1 MMTSLLPLAL
11 VPLGI
16 WLVSPKAGSETASPW
31 SWPRELGLAA
41 VVGAL
46 FAALCGVWLAR
57 FYLIGDNFLCSDF
70 HEYCSSV
77 SALAMDE
84 PERFTKQR
92 SAAAALPAALLSRR
106 YGLIDGM
113 AWAGLLSSGMIGAGL
128 YLWARA
134 AHGRLAGISAALSAA
149 TMMPV
154 VVMSR
159 TLSLYD
165 EMTGWFVLGGA
176 GAAVAWRLRSPGALF
191 FAGIGVGLAGLADF
205 RGLFWAVSY
214 LGLGLVA
221 AIWPATGV
229 TGLGRY
235 ALRTVLNLTA
245 FVVPVVAAWRLG
257 PWAYRFNI
265 SLEEVMNPR
274 QRFVEWG
281 FTDPALTAPF
291 NAQSAFIWGSSP
303 PQDIPKTILWVM
315 NETAVIPREAWDTA
329 DLHRLLAE
337 HVTPWTPIWVASV
350 VLTSLSLS
358 RGPERF
364 GRLVAVLGAGVPFFM
379 AFKGAVELQRA
390 QLHYLGSSMPVFAV
404 LMGVAWATL
413 CEGVEPA
420 ALGAKLGRL
429 RERIWAPLSRWSP
442 VAERVMPSVRG
453 FLGVA
458 LLTLFVL
465 GVLPSLVS
473 PEASWRRRWAYG
485 EGEILTLI
493 GSAARGVDP
502 GRSDQHKA
510 CVQALKAEKDAGKS
524 PYGTLYGGVG
534 GDKRRR

>member
-1 MMTSLLPLAL
+1 MSSLLPLAL

-16 WLVSPKAGSETASPW
+16 WLVSPKAASGADAPW

-41 VVGAL
+41 AVGAL
-46 FAALCGVWLAR
+46 FAGLCGVWLAR
-57 FYLIGDNFLCSDF
+57 FHLIGDNFLCSDF

-106 YGLIDGM
+106 VGIIDGM
-113 AWAGLLSSGMIGAGL
+113 AWAALLSSAMIGAGL
-128 YLWARA
+128 TLWGRA
-134 AHGRLAGISAALSAA
+134 AHSRLAGVAAALSAA

-176 GAAVAWRLRSPGALF
+176 GAAVAWRLRSPGALL

-221 AIWPATGV
+221 AVWPAPGV
-229 TGLGRY
+229 VGLPRW
-235 ALRTVLNLTA
+235 ALRTVLNLVA
-245 FVVPVVAAWRLG
+245 FAAPVVYAWRLG

-303 PQDIPKTILWVM
+303 PEEIPQTILWVM
-315 NETAVIPREAWDTA
+315 RETAVIPRSAWDTP

-337 HVTPWTPIWVASV
+337 HVTPWTPIWVAAAA
-350 VLTSLSLS
+350 LTLLSLL
-358 RGPERF
+358 RGPERL

-390 QLHYLGSSMPVFAV
+390 QLHYLGSSMPIFA
-404 LMGVAWATL
+404 LFMGVAWATA
-413 CEGVEPA
+413 CEGWGLGPLA
-420 ALGAKLGRL
+420 PRLDALRAW
-429 RERIWAPLSRWSP
+429 IWAPLARWP
-442 VAERVMPSVRG
+442 RLVEPLKPWARDA
-453 FLGVA
+453 LGAAA
-458 LLTLFVL
+458 LGLFVL
-465 GVLPSLVS
+465 GVLPSFVS

-510 CVQALKAEKDAGKS
+510 CVQALKAEKDAGRS
-524 PYGTLYGGVG
+524 PYGTMYGGVG
-534 GDKRRR
+534 GDKRRK

>member
-11 VPLGI
+11 APLGI
-16 WLVSPKAGSETASPW
+16 WLVSPTTGSGTAAPW

-46 FAALCGVWLAR
+46 FAALCGLWLAR

-92 SAAAALPAALLSRR
+92 SAAAALPAALISRHT
-106 YGLIDGM
+106 GLIDGM
-113 AWAGLLSSGMIGAGL
+113 AWAGLLSSGLIGAGL
-128 YLWARA
+128 YLWGRA
-134 AHGRLAGISAALSAA
+134 AHSRLAGISAALSAA

-176 GAAVAWRLRSPGALF
+176 GAAVAWRQRSPGALF

-221 AIWPATGV
+221 AIWPAPGV
-229 TGLGRY
+229 AGLGRRL
-235 ALRTVLNLTA
+235 LRTVLNLTA
-245 FVVPVVAAWRLG
+245 FVLPVIYAWRLG

-291 NAQSAFIWGSSP
+291 RAESAFIWGSSP
-303 PQDIPKTILWVM
+303 PEDIPKTILWVM
-315 NETAVIPREAWDTA
+315 RETAVIPREAWDTD

-337 HVTPWTPIWVASV
+337 HVTPWTPLWVAACA
-350 VLTSLSLS
+350 LTALSLL

-364 GRLVAVLGAGVPFFM
+364 ARLVVVFGAGVPFFM

-404 LMGVAWATL
+404 WMGVAWASL
-413 CEGVEPA
+413 CEGA
-420 ALGAKLGRL
+420 APSALSAPLERL
-429 RERIWAPLSRWSP
+429 RGWIWAPLSRWP
-442 VAERVMPSVRG
+442 RLAEKVLPSARGVLGVG
-453 FLGVA
+453 FLA
-458 LLTLFVL
+458 LFVL

-473 PEASWRRRWAYG
+473 PQASWRRRWAYG

-502 GRSDQHKA
+502 IRANIVD
-510 CVQALKAEKDAGKS
+510 
-524 PYGTLYGGVG
+524 T
-534 GDKRRR
+534 

>member
-16 WLVSPKAGSETASPW
+16 WLVSPKAGPGTASPW
-31 SWPRELGLAA
+31 SWPRELGLAV
-41 VVGAL
+41 VVGGL

-113 AWAGLLSSGMIGAGL
+113 AWAGLLSSAMIGAGL

-134 AHGRLAGISAALSAA
+134 AHSRLAGISAALCAA

-191 FAGIGVGLAGLADF
+191 FAGVGVGLAGLADF

-221 AIWPATGV
+221 AIWPASGV
-229 TGLGRY
+229 TGLARY
-235 ALRTVLNLTA
+235 ALRAALNLTA
-245 FVVPVVAAWRLG
+245 FALPVVYAWRLG

-291 NAQSAFIWGSSP
+291 KAESAFIWGSSP
-303 PQDIPKTILWVM
+303 PEDIPKTILWVM
-315 NETAVIPREAWDTA
+315 RETAVIPRAAWDTA
-329 DLHRLLAE
+329 DLHRLLAD
-337 HVTPWTPIWVASV
+337 HVTPLTPIWAVATA
-350 VLTSLSLS
+350 LTVLSLF

-364 GRLVAVLGAGVPFFM
+364 GRLVAVFGAGVPFFM

-413 CEGVEPA
+413 CEGAEPGFITTR
-420 ALGAKLGRL
+420 LDRL
-429 RERIWAPLSRWSP
+429 RERIWAPLARWP
-442 VAERVMPSVRG
+442 RLAERVRPSARAALG
-453 FLGVA
+453 LAFLA
-458 LLTLFVL
+458 LFVL

-473 PEASWRRRWAYG
+473 PQASWRRRWAYG

-510 CVQALKAEKDAGKS
+510 CVQALKAEKDAGRS

-534 GDKRRR
+534 GDKRRK